1 MPSPQLLLASHIVAY
16 NPFAQ
21 SIRQQ
26 SGAFV
31 LPISQRGGECMPK
44 LTNKQKRFCEE
55 YLIDLNATQ
64 AAIRAGYPVKRA
76 SEQAYQLLQKTTVS
90 AYIEKLRQEQ
100 QQRTQITAD
109 AVLGEL
115 AKIAAAEDV
124 QITGKEKIKA
134 LELLGKHLGLF
145 QNGADN
151 SAALEK
157 LDEVLGKIG
166 GSF

>member
-1 MPSPQLLLASHIVAY
+1 
-16 NPFAQ
+16 
-21 SIRQQ
+21 
-26 SGAFV
+26 
-31 LPISQRGGECMPK
+31 MPK

-64 AAIRAGYPVKRA
+64 AAIRAGYKPKNARSSA
-76 SEQAYQLLQKTTVS
+76 SENLTKPDIQQYLQQLM
-90 AYIEKLRQEQ
+90 
-100 QQRTQITAD
+100 QQRSQRTGITAD
-109 AVLGEL
+109 DVISEL

>member
-1 MPSPQLLLASHIVAY
+1 
-16 NPFAQ
+16 
-21 SIRQQ
+21 
-26 SGAFV
+26 
-31 LPISQRGGECMPK
+31 MPK

-64 AAIRAGYPVKRA
+64 AAIRAGYKPKNARSSA
-76 SEQAYQLLQKTTVS
+76 SENLTKPDIQQYMQQLM
-90 AYIEKLRQEQ
+90 
-100 QQRTQITAD
+100 QQRSQRTGITAD
-109 AVLGEL
+109 DVISEL

>member
-1 MPSPQLLLASHIVAY
+1 
-16 NPFAQ
+16 
-21 SIRQQ
+21 
-26 SGAFV
+26 
-31 LPISQRGGECMPK
+31 MPK
-44 LTNKQKRFCEE
+44 LTEKQKCFCEE

-64 AAIRAGYPVKRA
+64 AALRAGYKNSDVGRRLVTK
-76 SEQAYQLLQKTTVS
+76 SHVS

-109 AVLGEL
+109 TVLGEL
-115 AKIAAAEDV
+115 AKIASTEDV
-124 QITGKEKIKA
+124 EITGKEKMKA

-157 LDEVLGKIG
+157 LDEVLGKIESG
-166 GSF
+166 F

>member
-1 MPSPQLLLASHIVAY
+1 
-16 NPFAQ
+16 
-21 SIRQQ
+21 
-26 SGAFV
+26 
-31 LPISQRGGECMPK
+31 MPK
-44 LTNKQKRFCEE
+44 LTDKQKRFCEE

-64 AAIRAGYPVKRA
+64 AAIRAGYKPKNARSSA
-76 SEQAYQLLQKTTVS
+76 SENLTKPDIQQYLQQLM
-90 AYIEKLRQEQ
+90 
-100 QQRTQITAD
+100 QQRSQRTGITAD
-109 AVLGEL
+109 DVISEL

>member
-1 MPSPQLLLASHIVAY
+1 
-16 NPFAQ
+16 
-21 SIRQQ
+21 
-26 SGAFV
+26 
-31 LPISQRGGECMPK
+31 MPK

-64 AAIRAGYPVKRA
+64 AYIRAGYSVKKTVTAEQNA
-76 SEQAYQLLQKTTVS
+76 SKLLRNTKVQE
-90 AYIEKLRQEQ
+90 YIAELRTNQ

-109 AVLGEL
+109 VVLGEL
-115 AKIAAAEDV
+115 VKIAAAEDV

>member
-1 MPSPQLLLASHIVAY
+1 
-16 NPFAQ
+16 
-21 SIRQQ
+21 
-26 SGAFV
+26 
-31 LPISQRGGECMPK
+31 MPK

-64 AAIRAGYPVKRA
+64 AAIRAGYNPKTARSQGQRMLTKVDIVLYLQRLREEQ
-76 SEQAYQLLQKTTVS
+76 SE
-90 AYIEKLRQEQ
+90 
-100 QQRTQITAD
+100 RTSITAD
-109 AVLGEL
+109 TVLTEL
-115 AKIAAAEDV
+115 QRIALSDV
-124 QITGKEKIKA
+124 KITGKEKIKA

>member
-1 MPSPQLLLASHIVAY
+1 MS
-16 NPFAQ
+16 
-21 SIRQQ
+21 
-26 SGAFV
+26 
-31 LPISQRGGECMPK
+31 K

-64 AAIRAGYPVKRA
+64 AAIRAGYSQKSA
-76 SEQAYQLLQKTTVS
+76 SRFSIELLNKTHVS

-109 AVLGEL
+109 AVIGEL

>member
-1 MPSPQLLLASHIVAY
+1 
-16 NPFAQ
+16 
-21 SIRQQ
+21 
-26 SGAFV
+26 
-31 LPISQRGGECMPK
+31 MPK

-64 AAIRAGYPVKRA
+64 AAIRAGYSQKTAKGAAKWVQEKNPQKPILKKFIDDLKRA
-76 SEQAYQLLQKTTVS
+76 RSNRTEITVDRVLEAISEIGFGEYQAKDRL
-90 AYIEKLRQEQ
+90 
-100 QQRTQITAD
+100 
-109 AVLGEL
+109 
-115 AKIAAAEDV
+115 
-124 QITGKEKIKA
+124 KA